1 MRNIEVDDEVFKGLQ
16 SLAEPLV
23 DTPNDV
29 IRRLLDLNAAPR
41 PTSGT
46 SRAKGTA
53 AESRTPPVG
62 RGRSRSKAAREVF
75 PDSVRTRA
83 PRGSLLPE
91 SEYEIPLLAAIDR
104 QGGQAGHK
112 EVVAA
117 VGEAL
122 GSRFKPLDLE
132 AYPGSGEVRWENRVK
147 FVRLRLIER
156 GLMAREAPRGQWVIT
171 EAGRNLLMERGVLR

>member
-1 MRNIEVDDEVFKGLQ
+1 MRNVEVDDEVFKGLQ

-29 IRRLLDLNAAPR
+29 IRRLLDLNAVPR
-41 PTSGT
+41 PSSGAG
-46 SRAKGTA
+46 RAEGTT
-53 AESRTPPVG
+53 AESRTPSAAQG
-62 RGRSRSKAAREVF
+62 RTKAKPAKRAAA
-75 PDSVRTRA
+75 SVRARA

-91 SEYEIPLLAAIDR
+91 SEYELPMLAAIDR

-171 EAGRNLLMERGVLR
+171 EAGRNLLKEQGAGR